1 MTILDSNVVDS
12 NTIQRKILSF
22 FCFLYSSKPKFIF
35 SFVFVFK
42 CQFLLLW
49 LCHNFSGTLLN
60 LLRNH
65 YFPILFK
72 SKELIMKFQEFT
84 ITVACMPNHWCQSG
98 SLWLGFIWIWIF
110 VRSYLLEN
118 PRDRYK
124 CWYKSEQKMWDHN
137 TEICMYVVVHVAI
150 SAKWSTFQRW
160 NILKLV
166 TLADPEVIHLKWNEG
181 TSKHR
186 LQTWLLILS
195 ATVSF

>member
-1 MTILDSNVVDS
+1 MAKLVSSASMIRILKQALHSNIEVYGLFVY
-12 NTIQRKILSF
+12 IKIE
-22 FCFLYSSKPKFIF
+22 
-35 SFVFVFK
+35 
-42 CQFLLLW
+42 
-49 LCHNFSGTLLN
+49 LCGSHRIAV
-60 LLRNH
+60 LRNH

-150 SAKWSTFQRW
+150 SANWSTFQRW

-166 TLADPEVIHLKWNEG
+166 TLADPAVIHLKWNEG
-181 TSKHR
+181 TSKHL